1 MIVSTHIVHKQKV
14 DLKISRSEDSFAL
27 QSRVSYLLQHELTQK
42 MEMIFDEFVPHDEI
56 IRIDQLHLDLK
67 TINSKNFEKEFEERF
82 IDELKNELKKVKG
95 SKNNNTVT
103 IKKHDSLLHSLI
115 YFLEHGYLAWYDS
128 VRQMQLWEEE
138 ILNHLPEK
146 DWEYFFDW
154 LKKNHSANNQIIERL
169 VLQFSDR
176 FLHSIISK
184 INVYPAD
191 VFRDVYEDLF
201 FILQAAIPD
210 QKKDTNKNFLW
221 QSIIKVLLKQGKS
234 ETEYWLLKNIFS
246 KRNDLRNVF
255 TGLKKD
261 ELIRNIKTET
271 IQNAIEKFIE
281 SPTDKD
287 DDLIFEEDVIPKQK
301 QQVEKDSLYVN
312 DCGIVILHPFLEM
325 YFTELEL
332 MMEQQFINDDACKRS
347 VLLLHYL
354 ATGEKQ
360 VAEFD
365 LVLQKILCG
374 LPIEETLP
382 STIELSEKEVAESE
396 NLLRSVMNYWPPLKN
411 TSIEGLRQTFLQRD
425 GKLSQT
431 ETGWLLRIEQKT
443 VDILLGKLPWGFSTI
458 QLPWIKDFLS
468 VEWC

>member
-1 MIVSTHIVHKQKV
+1 MATHIVHKQKA

-27 QSRVSYLLQHELTQK
+27 QSRVSYLLKHELPKK
-42 MEMIFDEFVPHDEI
+42 MELIFDEFSKDEI
-56 IRIDQLHLDLK
+56 IRIEKLHLDLK
-67 TINSKNFEKEFEERF
+67 TINSINFEKEFEERF
-82 IDELKNELKKVKG
+82 IEELQNELSKIMKG
-95 SKNNNTVT
+95 NSQNADVVIVRKET
-103 IKKHDSLLHSLI
+103 SLLHSLI

-146 DWEYFFDW
+146 DWEYFFNW
-154 LKKNHSANNQIIERL
+154 LKNYSANNQIIKRL

-176 FLHSIISK
+176 FLHFIISK
-184 INVYPAD
+184 MNVYPAD
-191 VFRDVYEDLF
+191 VFKDVYEDLL
-201 FILQAAIPD
+201 FILQIVVPD
-210 QKKDTNKNFLW
+210 QKKDTYKNFLW
-221 QSIIKVLLKQGKS
+221 QNIIKVLLIHGKS

-246 KRNDLRNVF
+246 KRDDLRNVF
-255 TGLKKD
+255 RGLKKD
-261 ELIRNIKTET
+261 ELMRNIKTVT
-271 IQNAIEKFIE
+271 IQNAVEKFIE
-281 SPTDKD
+281 PSTGKD

-325 YFTELEL
+325 YFTELGL
-332 MMEQQFINDDACKRS
+332 MMEKQFVNDDACKRS

-382 STIELSEKEVAESE
+382 SAIEPSEKEVTESE

-431 ETGWLLRIEQKT
+431 QTGWLLRIEQKT
-443 VDILLGKLPWGFSTI
+443 VDILIGKLPWGFSTI